1 MKIEIRENGLNLEGY
16 INVSERPSKPLR
28 DSEGQ
33 FIEVVREG
41 VMGRAIQRRNIKLLF
56 NHDWNREL
64 GDTNSNL
71 QLQEDS
77 IGLRFRAFITDSEV
91 IEKAKKG
98 LLKGCSFGFRALKQS
113 KENINGICKRYLE
126 DIELFE
132 VSLLDREPAYSGC
145 LAEIRSLENEDLEV
159 REIPLEIQ
167 ETTEDEIV
175 EENVEEA
182 EVVEDTEVTTEDE
195 VEEKIEAQEEI
206 VEQNLDLIEN
216 YSLWLWVQKIRSRK
230 YLV

>member
-91 IEKAKKG
+91 IEKAKRG
-98 LLKGCSFGFRALKQS
+98 LLKGCSFGFRALKQT
-113 KENINGICKRYLE
+113 KENVNGVCKRYLE
-126 DIELFE
+126 DIDLFE
-132 VSLLDREPAYSGC
+132 VSILDREPAYSGC
-145 LAEIRSLENEDLEV
+145 LAEVRSLEDEDLEV

-167 ETTEDEIV
+167 ETTEEEIV
-175 EENVEEA
+175 EETAEEA
-182 EVVEDTEVTTEDE
+182 EIVEDTEVTTEDE
-195 VEEKIEAQEEI
+195 VEEEKIEVQEKI

-216 YSLWLWVQKIRSRK
+216 YSLWLWLQKNK
-230 YLV
+230 K

>member
-98 LLKGCSFGFRALKQS
+98 LLKGCSFGFRVLKQS

-167 ETTEDEIV
+167 ETTEEEIV

-182 EVVEDTEVTTEDE
+182 EEVEDTEVTTEDE

-216 YSLWLWVQKIRSRK
+216 YSLWLWVQKNK
-230 YLV
+230 K

>member
-1 MKIEIRENGLNLEGY
+1 MKIEIRENVLNLEGY

-167 ETTEDEIV
+167 ETTEEEIV

-182 EVVEDTEVTTEDE
+182 EEVEDTEVTTEDE

-216 YSLWLWVQKIRSRK
+216 YSLWLWVQKNK
-230 YLV
+230 K

>member
-91 IEKAKKG
+91 IEKAKRG
-98 LLKGCSFGFRALKQS
+98 LLKGCSFGFRALKQT
-113 KENINGICKRYLE
+113 KENVNGVCKRYLE

-132 VSLLDREPAYSGC
+132 VSILDREAAYSGC
-145 LAEIRSLENEDLEV
+145 LAEIRSLEDEDLEV

-167 ETTEDEIV
+167 ETTEEEIV
-175 EENVEEA
+175 EEN
-182 EVVEDTEVTTEDE
+182 VEDTEVTTEDE
-195 VEEKIEAQEEI
+195 VEEEI
-206 VEQNLDLIEN
+206 VEQNLGLIEN
-216 YSLWLWVQKIRSRK
+216 YSLWLWLQKNK
-230 YLV
+230 K

>member
-132 VSLLDREPAYSGC
+132 VSILDREPAYSGC

-167 ETTEDEIV
+167 ETTEEEIV

-182 EVVEDTEVTTEDE
+182 EVAEDTEVTTEDE
-195 VEEKIEAQEEI
+195 VEEKIEAQEKI

-216 YSLWLWVQKIRSRK
+216 YSLWLWVQKNK
-230 YLV
+230 K

>member
-41 VMGRAIQRRNIKLLF
+41 VMGRAIQRRKIKLLF

-167 ETTEDEIV
+167 ETTEEEIV

-182 EVVEDTEVTTEDE
+182 EVAEDTEVTTEDE
-195 VEEKIEAQEEI
+195 VEENIEAQEEI
-206 VEQNLDLIEN
+206 VEQKLDLIEN
-216 YSLWLWVQKIRSRK
+216 YSLWLWVQKNK
-230 YLV
+230 K

>member
-64 GDTNSNL
+64 GDTKSNL
-71 QLQEDS
+71 QLQENS
-77 IGLRFRAFITDSEV
+77 IGLFFRAFITDSEV
-91 IEKAKKG
+91 IEKAKRG
-98 LLKGCSFGFRALKQS
+98 LLKGCSFGFRALKQT
-113 KENINGICKRYLE
+113 KENVNGVCKRYLE
-126 DIELFE
+126 DIDLFE
-132 VSLLDREPAYSGC
+132 VSILDREPAYSGC

-167 ETTEDEIV
+167 EITEEEIV

-182 EVVEDTEVTTEDE
+182 EIVEDTEVTTEDE
-195 VEEKIEAQEEI
+195 VEENIEPQEEI
-206 VEQNLDLIEN
+206 IEQNLDLIEN
-216 YSLWLWVQKIRSRK
+216 YSLWLWLQKNK
-230 YLV
+230 K

>member
-132 VSLLDREPAYSGC
+132 VSILDREPAYSGC

-167 ETTEDEIV
+167 ETTKEEIV

-182 EVVEDTEVTTEDE
+182 EVAEDTEVTTEDE
-195 VEEKIEAQEEI
+195 VEENIEAQEEI

-216 YSLWLWVQKIRSRK
+216 YSLWLWVQKNK
-230 YLV
+230 K

>member
-159 REIPLEIQ
+159 REIPLKIQ
-167 ETTEDEIV
+167 ETTEEEMV

-182 EVVEDTEVTTEDE
+182 EV
-195 VEEKIEAQEEI
+195 EEKIEVQEKI

-216 YSLWLWVQKIRSRK
+216 YSLWLWVQKNK
-230 YLV
+230 K

>member
-98 LLKGCSFGFRALKQS
+98 LLKGCSFGFRVLKQS

-132 VSLLDREPAYSGC
+132 VSILDREPAYSGC

-167 ETTEDEIV
+167 ETTEEEIV

-206 VEQNLDLIEN
+206 VEQSLDLIEN
-216 YSLWLWVQKIRSRK
+216 YSLWLWVQKNK
-230 YLV
+230 K

>member
-132 VSLLDREPAYSGC
+132 VSILDREPAYSGC

-167 ETTEDEIV
+167 ETTEEEIV

-182 EVVEDTEVTTEDE
+182 EVAEDTEVTTEDE

-216 YSLWLWVQKIRSRK
+216 YSLWLWVQKNK
-230 YLV
+230 K

>member
-28 DSEGQ
+28 DSGGQ
-33 FIEVVREG
+33 FVEVVREG

-71 QLQEDS
+71 QLQENS
-77 IGLRFRAFITDSEV
+77 IGLFFRAFITDSEV
-91 IEKAKKG
+91 IEKAKRG
-98 LLKGCSFGFRALKQS
+98 LIKGCSFGFRALKQT

-126 DIELFE
+126 DIDLFE
-132 VSLLDREPAYSGC
+132 VSILDREPAYSGC
-145 LAEIRSLENEDLEV
+145 LAEIRSLEDEDLEV

-167 ETTEDEIV
+167 ETTE
-175 EENVEEA
+175 EENVEES
-182 EVVEDTEVTTEDE
+182 EMSRR
-195 VEEKIEAQEEI
+195 
-206 VEQNLDLIEN
+206 
-216 YSLWLWVQKIRSRK
+216 YRSNN
-230 YLV
+230 

>member
-28 DSEGQ
+28 DSGGQ
-33 FIEVVREG
+33 FVEVVREG

-71 QLQEDS
+71 QLQENS
-77 IGLRFRAFITDSEV
+77 IGLFFRAFITDSEV
-91 IEKAKKG
+91 IEKAKRG
-98 LLKGCSFGFRALKQS
+98 LIKGCSFGFRALKQT

-126 DIELFE
+126 DIDLFE
-132 VSLLDREPAYSGC
+132 VSILDREPAYSGC
-145 LAEIRSLENEDLEV
+145 LAEIRSLEDEDLEV

-167 ETTEDEIV
+167 ETTE
-175 EENVEEA
+175 EENVEES
-182 EVVEDTEVTTEDE
+182 EIVEDIEVTTEDE
-195 VEEKIEAQEEI
+195 VEEEKIEAQEEI
-206 VEQNLDLIEN
+206 VEQTLDLIEN
-216 YSLWLWVQKIRSRK
+216 YSLWLWLQKNK
-230 YLV
+230 K

>member
-16 INVSERPSKPLR
+16 INVTERPSKPLR

-33 FIEVVREG
+33 FIEIVREG
-41 VMGRAIQRRNIKLLF
+41 VIGRAIQRRNIKLLF

-145 LAEIRSLENEDLEV
+145 LAEIRSLENEYLEV

-167 ETTEDEIV
+167 ETTE
-175 EENVEEA
+175 
-182 EVVEDTEVTTEDE
+182 
-195 VEEKIEAQEEI
+195 EEI

-216 YSLWLWVQKIRSRK
+216 YSLWLWVQKNK
-230 YLV
+230 K

>member
-1 MKIEIRENGLNLEGY
+1 MKIEIRENGLNIEGY

-132 VSLLDREPAYSGC
+132 VSILDREPAYSGC

-167 ETTEDEIV
+167 ETTEEEIV

-182 EVVEDTEVTTEDE
+182 EVAEDTEVTTEDE

-216 YSLWLWVQKIRSRK
+216 YSLWLWVQKNK
-230 YLV
+230 K

>member
-56 NHDWNREL
+56 NHDWNRVL

-132 VSLLDREPAYSGC
+132 VSILDREPAYSGC

-167 ETTEDEIV
+167 ETTEEEIV

-182 EVVEDTEVTTEDE
+182 EVVEDTEVTTKDE

-216 YSLWLWVQKIRSRK
+216 YSLWLWVQKNK
-230 YLV
+230 K

>member
-132 VSLLDREPAYSGC
+132 VSILDREPAYSGC

-182 EVVEDTEVTTEDE
+182 EVVEDTEVTTKDE

-216 YSLWLWVQKIRSRK
+216 YSLWLWVQKNK
-230 YLV
+230 K

>member
-98 LLKGCSFGFRALKQS
+98 LLKGCSFGFRVLKQS

-132 VSLLDREPAYSGC
+132 VSILDREPAYSGC

-167 ETTEDEIV
+167 ETTEEEIV

-195 VEEKIEAQEEI
+195 VEEKSETQEEI
-206 VEQNLDLIEN
+206 VEQSLDLIEN
-216 YSLWLWVQKIRSRK
+216 YSLWLWVQKNK
-230 YLV
+230 K

>member
-56 NHDWNREL
+56 NHDWNSEL

-132 VSLLDREPAYSGC
+132 VSILDREPAYSGC

-182 EVVEDTEVTTEDE
+182 EVVEDTEVTTKDE

-216 YSLWLWVQKIRSRK
+216 YSLWLWVQKNK
-230 YLV
+230 K

>member
-56 NHDWNREL
+56 NHDLNRVL

-132 VSLLDREPAYSGC
+132 VSILDREPAYSGC

-167 ETTEDEIV
+167 ETTEEEIV

-182 EVVEDTEVTTEDE
+182 EVVEDTEVTTKDE

-216 YSLWLWVQKIRSRK
+216 YSLWLWVQKNK
-230 YLV
+230 K

>member
-41 VMGRAIQRRNIKLLF
+41 VMGRAIQRRTVKLLF
-56 NHDWNREL
+56 NHQWDRVL

-77 IGLRFRAFITDSEV
+77 IGLRFRAFITDYEV
-91 IEKAKKG
+91 IEKAKRG
-98 LLKGCSFGFRALKQS
+98 LLKGCSFGFRALRQS
-113 KENINGICKRYLE
+113 KENVNGICKRYLE

-132 VSLLDREPAYSGC
+132 VSILDREPAYSGC
-145 LAEIRSLENEDLEV
+145 LAEIRSLEDEDLEV

-167 ETTEDEIV
+167 ETTEEEIV
-175 EENVEEA
+175 EEN
-182 EVVEDTEVTTEDE
+182 VEDTEVTTEDE
-195 VEEKIEAQEEI
+195 VEEEI

-216 YSLWLWVQKIRSRK
+216 YSLWLWLQKNK
-230 YLV
+230 K

>member
-41 VMGRAIQRRNIKLLF
+41 VMSRAIQRRNIKLLF

-77 IGLRFRAFITDSEV
+77 IGLRFRAFISDSEV

-98 LLKGCSFGFRALKQS
+98 LLKGCSFGFRVLKQS

-132 VSLLDREPAYSGC
+132 VSILDREPAYSGC

-167 ETTEDEIV
+167 KTTEE
-175 EENVEEA
+175 
-182 EVVEDTEVTTEDE
+182 E

-206 VEQNLDLIEN
+206 VEQNLYLIEN
-216 YSLWLWVQKIRSRK
+216 YSLWLWLQKNK
-230 YLV
+230 K

>member
-132 VSLLDREPAYSGC
+132 VSILDREPAYSGC

-167 ETTEDEIV
+167 ETTKEEIV

-182 EVVEDTEVTTEDE
+182 EVAEDTEVTTEDE

-216 YSLWLWVQKIRSRK
+216 YSLWLWVQKNK
-230 YLV
+230 K

>member
-56 NHDWNREL
+56 NHDWTREL

-77 IGLRFRAFITDSEV
+77 IGLRFRAFIADSEV
-91 IEKAKKG
+91 IEKAKRG
-98 LLKGCSFGFRALKQS
+98 LLKGCSFGFRVLKQT
-113 KENINGICKRYLE
+113 KENVNGVCKRYLE
-126 DIELFE
+126 DIDLFE
-132 VSLLDREPAYSGC
+132 VSILDREPAYSGC

-159 REIPLEIQ
+159 REVPLEIQ
-167 ETTEDEIV
+167 ETATEET
-175 EENVEEA
+175 
-182 EVVEDTEVTTEDE
+182 VEDTEVVEDAEVTTEIE
-195 VEEKIEAQEEI
+195 SEATTEEENIEQ
-206 VEQNLDLIEN
+206 DSSLIEN
-216 YSLWLWVQKIRSRK
+216 YSLWLWLQKNK
-230 YLV
+230 K

>member
-1 MKIEIRENGLNLEGY
+1 LKIEIRENGLNLEGY

-132 VSLLDREPAYSGC
+132 VSILDREPAYSGC

-167 ETTEDEIV
+167 ETTEEEIV

-182 EVVEDTEVTTEDE
+182 EVAEDTEVTTEDE

-216 YSLWLWVQKIRSRK
+216 YSLWLWVQKNK
-230 YLV
+230 K

>member
-167 ETTEDEIV
+167 ETTEEEIV

-182 EVVEDTEVTTEDE
+182 EVAEDTEVTTEDE
-195 VEEKIEAQEEI
+195 VEENIEAQEEI

-216 YSLWLWVQKIRSRK
+216 YSLWLWVQKNK
-230 YLV
+230 K

>member
-41 VMGRAIQRRNIKLLF
+41 VMGRAIKRRNIKLLF

-91 IEKAKKG
+91 IEKAKRG
-98 LLKGCSFGFRALKQS
+98 LLKGCSFGFRALKQT
-113 KENINGICKRYLE
+113 KENINGICKRYLD
-126 DIELFE
+126 DIDLFE
-132 VSLLDREPAYSGC
+132 VSILDREPAYSGC
-145 LAEIRSLENEDLEV
+145 LAEVRSLENEDLEI

-167 ETTEDEIV
+167 EDIEEIV

-182 EVVEDTEVTTEDE
+182 QIAEDIEVETEDE
-195 VEEKIEAQEEI
+195 VEKKIEAQEEI
-206 VEQNLDLIEN
+206 IEQNLDLIEN
-216 YSLWLWVQKIRSRK
+216 YSLWLWLQKNK
-230 YLV
+230 K

>member
-41 VMGRAIQRRNIKLLF
+41 VMGRAIQRRTVKLLF
-56 NHDWNREL
+56 NHQWDRVL

-77 IGLRFRAFITDSEV
+77 IGLRFRAFITDYEV
-91 IEKAKKG
+91 IEKAKRG
-98 LLKGCSFGFRALKQS
+98 LLKGCSFGFRALRQS
-113 KENINGICKRYLE
+113 KENVNGVCKRYLE

-132 VSLLDREPAYSGC
+132 VSILDREPAYSGC
-145 LAEIRSLENEDLEV
+145 LAEIRSLEDEDLEV

-167 ETTEDEIV
+167 ETTEEEIV
-175 EENVEEA
+175 EEN
-182 EVVEDTEVTTEDE
+182 VEDTEVTTEDE
-195 VEEKIEAQEEI
+195 VEEEI

-216 YSLWLWVQKIRSRK
+216 YSLWLWLQKNK
-230 YLV
+230 K

>member
-41 VMGRAIQRRNIKLLF
+41 VMGRAIQKRNIKLLF
-56 NHDWNREL
+56 NHNWNREI

-98 LLKGCSFGFRALKQS
+98 LLKGCSFGFRALKQT
-113 KENINGICKRYLE
+113 KENVNGVCKRYLE
-126 DIELFE
+126 DIDLFE
-132 VSLLDREPAYSGC
+132 VSLLDRSPAYSGC
-145 LAEIRSLENEDLEV
+145 LAEIRSLEDEDLEV

-167 ETTEDEIV
+167 ETT
-175 EENVEEA
+175 
-182 EVVEDTEVTTEDE
+182 
-195 VEEKIEAQEEI
+195 KEEI

-216 YSLWLWVQKIRSRK
+216 YSLWLWLQKNK
-230 YLV
+230 K

>member
-132 VSLLDREPAYSGC
+132 VSILDREPAYSGC

-167 ETTEDEIV
+167 ETTEEEIV

-182 EVVEDTEVTTEDE
+182 EVAEDTEVTTEDE

-206 VEQNLDLIEN
+206 VEQSLDLIEN
-216 YSLWLWVQKIRSRK
+216 YSLWLWVQKNK
-230 YLV
+230 K

>member
-16 INVSERPSKPLR
+16 INVSERPSKLLR

-91 IEKAKKG
+91 IEKAKRG
-98 LLKGCSFGFRALKQS
+98 LLKGCSFGFRALKQT
-113 KENINGICKRYLE
+113 KENVNGVCKRYLE
-126 DIELFE
+126 DIDLFE
-132 VSLLDREPAYSGC
+132 VSLLDREAAYSGC
-145 LAEIRSLENEDLEV
+145 LAEVRSLEDEDLEV
-159 REIPLEIQ
+159 REIPLELQ
-167 ETTEDEIV
+167 ETTKEEIV
-175 EENVEEA
+175 EENEEEA
-182 EVVEDTEVTTEDE
+182 EVVEDSEVTTENE
-195 VEEKIEAQEEI
+195 VEEKIEAKEEI

-216 YSLWLWVQKIRSRK
+216 YNLWLWLQKNK
-230 YLV
+230 K

>member
-167 ETTEDEIV
+167 ETTEEEIV

-182 EVVEDTEVTTEDE
+182 EEVEDTEVTTEDE

-216 YSLWLWVQKIRSRK
+216 YSLWLWVQKNK
-230 YLV
+230 K

>member
-167 ETTEDEIV
+167 ETTEEEIV

-182 EVVEDTEVTTEDE
+182 EVAEDTEVTTEDE

-216 YSLWLWVQKIRSRK
+216 YSLWLWVQKNK
-230 YLV
+230 K

>member
-56 NHDWNREL
+56 NHDWMRVL

-98 LLKGCSFGFRALKQS
+98 LLKGCSFGFRVLKQS

-132 VSLLDREPAYSGC
+132 VSILDREPAYSGC

-167 ETTEDEIV
+167 ETTKEEIV

-182 EVVEDTEVTTEDE
+182 EVAEDTEVTTEDE

-216 YSLWLWVQKIRSRK
+216 YSLWLWVQKNK
-230 YLV
+230 K

>member
-132 VSLLDREPAYSGC
+132 VSILDREPAYSGC

-167 ETTEDEIV
+167 ETTKEEIV
-175 EENVEEA
+175 EKNVEEA
-182 EVVEDTEVTTEDE
+182 EVAEDTEVTTEDE
-195 VEEKIEAQEEI
+195 VEEKIEAQEKI

-216 YSLWLWVQKIRSRK
+216 YSLWLWVQKNK
-230 YLV
+230 K

>member
-1 MKIEIRENGLNLEGY
+1 MKIEIRENGLNIEGY

-41 VMGRAIQRRNIKLLF
+41 VMGRAIKRRNIKLLF

-91 IEKAKKG
+91 IEKAKRG
-98 LLKGCSFGFRALKQS
+98 LLKGCSFGFRALKQT
-113 KENINGICKRYLE
+113 KENINGICKRYLD
-126 DIELFE
+126 DIDLFE
-132 VSLLDREPAYSGC
+132 VSILDREPAYSGC
-145 LAEIRSLENEDLEV
+145 LAEVRSLENEDLEI
-159 REIPLEIQ
+159 REMPLEIQ
-167 ETTEDEIV
+167 ENTEEETV
-175 EENVEEA
+175 EGNVEEA
-182 EVVEDTEVTTEDE
+182 EIAEDTEVTTEDE
-195 VEEKIEAQEEI
+195 VEENIEPQEEI
-206 VEQNLDLIEN
+206 IEQNLDLIEN
-216 YSLWLWVQKIRSRK
+216 YSLWLWLQNNKK
-230 YLV
+230 

>member
-159 REIPLEIQ
+159 REVPLEIQ
-167 ETTEDEIV
+167 ETATEET
-175 EENVEEA
+175 
-182 EVVEDTEVTTEDE
+182 VEDTEVVEDAEVTTEIE
-195 VEEKIEAQEEI
+195 SEATTEEENIEQ
-206 VEQNLDLIEN
+206 DSSLIEN
-216 YSLWLWVQKIRSRK
+216 YSLWLWLQKNK
-230 YLV
+230 K